1 MSAGSGALVVPMR
14 RGPANAIDSELLATL
29 DRRLD
34 EAERSGRPLVL
45 TGSGRFFCAGLNL
58 RSLPDER
65 EAMGAFLDQFE
76 DLLMRLFLLPCPT
89 VAAVNGH
96 AVAGGALLAAAC
108 DVRFGAEGNYRV
120 GVSEVSL
127 GVVFPAIA
135 FQILRSA
142 VPRSRIPEVLL
153 AGHLN
158 KPVGAVG
165 AGFLHELCPA
175 GELLERAVERAEML
189 GAQPRF
195 AYTHSK
201 RALRDGYVERAR
213 ARRAACREAFLDT
226 WFSEDA
232 AQRRAAV
239 AS

>member
-1 MSAGSGALVVPMR
+1 MR
-14 RGPANAIDSELLATL
+14 HGPANAIDADLVATL
-29 DRRLD
+29 DRNLD
-34 EAERSGRPLVL
+34 EAEQSGRPLVL
-45 TGSGRFFCAGLNL
+45 TGSGRFFSAGLNL
-58 RSLPDER
+58 QSLPGDR
-65 EAMGAFLDQFE
+65 EAMGVFLDAFE
-76 DLLMRLFLLPCPT
+76 DLLMRLFLHPCPT

-96 AVAGGALLAAAC
+96 AVAGGAILAAAC

-127 GVVFPAIA
+127 GVVFPATA
-135 FQILRSA
+135 FQIIRST

-165 AGFLHELCPA
+165 AGFLHELTPA
-175 GELLERAVERAEML
+175 GELLQRAVEHAEML

-201 RALRDGYVERAR
+201 RALREGYVERAR
-213 ARRAACREAFLDT
+213 ARRAACRETFLNT
-226 WFSEDA
+226 WFSEDSA
-232 AQRRAAV
+232 RRRDDIL
-239 AS
+239 SKD